1 MKISFLKSAK
11 DEKSFRLFE
20 LLGAETYKIED
31 LEKTDKVIKELIKK
45 NYKTMVVTNDVAGFS
60 ELIAKKNYMV
70 DDIRIIIAP
79 PK

>member
-45 NYKTMVVTNDVAGFS
+45 DYKTMVVTNDVAGFS
-60 ELIAKKNYMV
+60 ELIAKKNYMA

>member
-31 LEKTDKVIKELIKK
+31 LEKTDNVIKELIKK
-45 NYKTMVVTNDVAGFS
+45 ECKTMIVTNDVAGFS

>member
-45 NYKTMVVTNDVAGFS
+45 DYKTMVVTNDVAGFS

>member
-45 NYKTMVVTNDVAGFS
+45 DYKTMIVTNDVAGFS
-60 ELIAKKNYMV
+60 ELIAKKNYMA